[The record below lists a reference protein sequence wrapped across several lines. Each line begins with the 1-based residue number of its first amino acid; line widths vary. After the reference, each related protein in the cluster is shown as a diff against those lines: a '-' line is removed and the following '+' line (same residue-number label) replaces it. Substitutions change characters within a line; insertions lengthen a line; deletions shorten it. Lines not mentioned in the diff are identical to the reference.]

1 MTLFTLVA
9 AVTVFPES
17 NVSAESVLGARSTAL
32 TYSADNVHSSDQ
44 ALVLWIVFVLV
55 GMSWMCVALGFGN
68 LFRRSKSARDANAIT
83 PIAMLLI
90 VGLVFLLGD
99 HSTLVHTALCVLFP
113 PTGLAVAWVTMLS
126 LEDRGV
132 RSSTVIRQRAV
143 C

>member
-1 MTLFTLVA
+1 MLRA
-9 AVTVFPES
+9 CWG
-17 NVSAESVLGARSTAL
+17 LGVRLSHC
-32 TYSADNVHSSDQ
+32 ADNVDSSDQ

-55 GMSWMCVALGFGN
+55 GMAWMCVALGFGN

-132 RSSTVIRQRAV
+132 RSSTVSRQRAV